1 MARVLVIGGTL
12 FIGKALVERLLDR
25 GDDVTILHRGRHNPF
40 AGRTAELHADRNDG
54 AAVADL
60 IRGRGFELVFDN
72 VYDWQRGTT
81 AAPVEQAARAC
92 GDSASAGSLSRYVFM
107 SSVAAYGSGESVS
120 EDAPLAAPDDPD
132 AYCRNK
138 ADTERMLFRLNQ
150 EEGLPAVT
158 LRPPYIY
165 GPENPFYREQFFF
178 DRILAGRPV
187 IVPGDGSREMQFV
200 LVDDLV
206 EAAIRASELETAVGR
221 AYNVAQEFAVTQD
234 QLVDAVAEACERPV
248 EKIHVGRE
256 KLLSLGGQVFEPPYY
271 FAQYYDMPPITQ
283 KIDRARADLG
293 LEPTPFV
300 EGLRRSLAWYKSQE
314 RPEPDFS
321 FDEKVLT
328 S

>member
-12 FIGKALVERLLDR
+12 FIGKALVQRLLDS

-60 IRGRGFELVFDN
+60 IRGQGFELVFDN

-92 GDSASAGSLSRYVFM
+92 GDSLRHYVYM
-107 SSVAAYGSGESVS
+107 SSVAAYGSGHELT
-120 EDAPLAAPDDPD
+120 EDAPLAAPDFED

-138 ADTERMLFRLNQ
+138 AETERMLFRLHG
-150 EEGLPAVT
+150 EEAFPATT

-187 IVPGDGSREMQFV
+187 IIPGDGTREMQFV
-200 LVDDLV
+200 LVGDLV
-206 EAAIRASELETAVGR
+206 EAAIQVSERDQAVGR
-221 AYNVAQEFAVTQD
+221 AYNVAQEQAISQE
-234 QLVDAVAEACERPV
+234 QLVDAVAEACGRPAKKV
-248 EKIHVGRE
+248 YVDRE

-283 KIDRARADLG
+283 RIDRARADLG
-293 LEPTPFV
+293 FEPTPFV
-300 EGLRRSLAWYKSQE
+300 EGLQRSLAWYQSTA
-314 RPEPDFS
+314 RPEPNFS
-321 FDEKVLT
+321 FDDKVL
-328 S
+328 SA